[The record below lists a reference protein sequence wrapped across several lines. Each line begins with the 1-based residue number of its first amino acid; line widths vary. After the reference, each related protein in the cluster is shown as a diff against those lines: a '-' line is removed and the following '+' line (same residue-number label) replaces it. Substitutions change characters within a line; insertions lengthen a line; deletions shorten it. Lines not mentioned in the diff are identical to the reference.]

1 MAHELKPVMNNVIH
15 KPVTNLEALR
25 SLASPTATIQAVK
38 GSIEPSLTKSSGVQV
53 EISKEAK
60 SKMKIENSVP

>member
-15 KPVTNLEALR
+15 NPITNLEALQ
-25 SLASPTATIQAVK
+25 SLAGPAATIKAVK
-38 GSIEPSLTKSSGVQV
+38 ESLEPSLTKSSGVQV

-60 SKMKIENSVP
+60 SKMKTENLAS